1 MILGGIN
8 NEKKPIGEVS
18 EIAELRKEVDELK
31 KTVETLKYGL
41 ILFALFYLYD
51 KLKK

>member
-18 EIAELRKEVDELK
+18 EIAELRKELDELK

-51 KLKK
+51 KFKK